1 MQNKAWT
8 TKDVKLL
15 KELAG
20 DLHVDCISQVLGRT
34 PRAIAFVASREGI
47 KTLRHRQK
55 KRYYAEDVADIMEK
69 LASNKTSLEVAKE
82 DGTSS
87 MSINSL
93 VARAKKQ
100 GFDGYPKRK

>member
-1 MQNKAWT
+1 
-8 TKDVKLL
+8 
-15 KELAG
+15 
-20 DLHVDCISQVLGRT
+20 
-34 PRAIAFVASREGI
+34 
-47 KTLRHRQK
+47 
-55 KRYYAEDVADIMEK
+55 